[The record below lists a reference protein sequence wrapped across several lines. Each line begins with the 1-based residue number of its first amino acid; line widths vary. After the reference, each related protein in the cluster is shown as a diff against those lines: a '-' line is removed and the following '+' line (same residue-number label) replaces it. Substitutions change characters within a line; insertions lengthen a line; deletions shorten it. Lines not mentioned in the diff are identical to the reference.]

1 MVNDR
6 FGVVM
11 ANAKTVL
18 MAVVVASIVAVAS
31 ASAYIVLRGE
41 SDFGTI
47 RVFVKDAPEDWS
59 HVNVTFSKVEIH
71 QADEDNESG
80 WHNVTMVEDTID
92 LIPLTNIS
100 ALLAEYEVPVGKY
113 TQIRI
118 YVLSAVGVM
127 TDGTT
132 VNFTVPSGVLKT
144 NHPFN
149 ISSDEATSLTVDIDL
164 SKSIVNNGDEWK
176 FTPVLGAIFE
186 T

>member
-1 MVNDR
+1 
-6 FGVVM
+6 M
-11 ANAKTVL
+11 ASLKTVL
-18 MAVVVASIVAVAS
+18 MAVAVATIVAVAS
-31 ASAYIVLRGE
+31 AAAYIVLTDG
-41 SDFGTI
+41 SDTGTI
-47 RVFVKDAPEDWS
+47 RIYVKDAPEDWS

-71 QADEDNESG
+71 QADAGDESG
-80 WHNVTMVEDTID
+80 WHNITLVEGTID

-118 YVLSAVGVM
+118 HVLSAVGVM

-149 ISSDEATSLTVDIDL
+149 ITSDDRTSLTLDIDL
-164 SKSIVNNGDEWK
+164 AKSIVNNDGEWK
-176 FTPVLGAIFE
+176 FKPVLGAVFE